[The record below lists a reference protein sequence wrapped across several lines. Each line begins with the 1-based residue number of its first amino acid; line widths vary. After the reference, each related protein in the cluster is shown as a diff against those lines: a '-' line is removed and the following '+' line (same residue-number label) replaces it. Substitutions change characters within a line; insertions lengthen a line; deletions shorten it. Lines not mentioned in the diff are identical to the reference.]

1 MDGQT
6 VAHFTQKN
14 MSSEIVHDVVL
25 LVILVTN
32 NLCMVKVHGE
42 SAGENERC
50 AAQY

>member
-32 NLCMVKVHGE
+32 NLCMAKVPVRTNGALH
-42 SAGENERC
+42 NIK
-50 AAQY
+50 